1 MLKGMVKKGEIVEW
15 GVNEEWEKDNFQI
28 NIFFANL
35 DSQSCVERVLDDAY

>member
-28 NIFFANL
+28 NIFLQIWTAK
-35 DSQSCVERVLDDAY
+35 VVLKGY